1 MAVRTVDEL
10 LTAFRGFGIDEGKP
24 EFIQMLEDISDS
36 YGNSSDLEMAKE
48 HIARLE
54 SELLE
59 SNQRYVDRFYS
70 RSDES
75 KETEAVPAAI
85 DVEEKEDEVSEQ
97 DLIDDFMEEE

>member
-1 MAVRTVDEL
+1 MAVKTVDEL
-10 LTAFRGFGIDEGKP
+10 LASFRGLGIDESKP

-36 YGNSSDLEMAKE
+36 YGNSSDFEEAKQRIIELEG
-48 HIARLE
+48 
-54 SELLE
+54 ELLA

>member
-36 YGNSSDLEMAKE
+36 YGNSSDLETAKE

>member
-1 MAVRTVDEL
+1 MAVKTVDEL
-10 LTAFRGFGIDEGKP
+10 LAAFRGLGIDESKP

-36 YGNSSDLEMAKE
+36 YDISNDFEKAKQRIIELEE
-48 HIARLE
+48 
-54 SELLE
+54 ELLA

-97 DLIDDFMEEE
+97 DLIDDFMEED